1 MPRIVGWAKAC
12 ELIFT
17 AQTMDGKEAERIGL
31 VNKAV
36 APDKLEATTREIAN
50 TIASKPPLGIQ
61 LSKRAMRDGLNSDFN
76 SLNDHAYSPFGFL
89 LGTEDFVEAM
99 KALVEKRES
108 QFKGQ

>member
-1 MPRIVGWAKAC
+1 
-12 ELIFT
+12 
-17 AQTMDGKEAERIGL
+17 

-36 APDKLEATTREIAN
+36 APDKLAEATREIAN

-76 SLNDHAYSPFGFL
+76 SLNDHAYSLFRLL
-89 LGTEDFVEAM
+89 LGSEDFAEAM
-99 KALVEKRES
+99 KALMEKRNP